1 MTDNKKKSVIEI
13 ERSPIER
20 FLMSFKEF
28 SKNNRRAVLFGSLAV
43 ILLLALSLT
52 AYTLLTR
59 SSEKELIKFEV
70 IIDNYRS
77 DSMNVEVKNKTI
89 SELQNLIAS
98 SRFGFV
104 HEMSHYI
111 LGNIYYSD
119 KKYSDAYNMFEAFIK
134 KSSDKEVFVPIAVN
148 KAAICLEEQGKID
161 EAIAFLNK
169 YEADNSDSIALDQV
183 YYNTAR
189 LYSLKNNQIKAKE
202 YFNNVITRHP
212 DSIYAERSKERLFLL
227 SVVK

>member
-1 MTDNKKKSVIEI
+1 MADNKRKSVIEI
-13 ERSPIER
+13 ERSPIEK
-20 FLMSFKEF
+20 FLMSFKDF
-28 SKNNRRAVLFGSLAV
+28 SKNNRRAVLFGSLGV
-43 ILLLALSLT
+43 ILLLVLSLT

-70 IIDNYRS
+70 IIDTYRS
-77 DSMNVEVKNKTI
+77 DSTNVEVKNKTI
-89 SELQNLIAS
+89 TELQNLIAS

-104 HEMSHYI
+104 HEMSHYF
-111 LGNIYYSD
+111 LGNIYYSE
-119 KKYSDAYNMFEAFIK
+119 KKYNDAYNMFEAFIK
-134 KSSDKEVFVPIAVN
+134 KSSDKEVFIPIAVN
-148 KAAICLEEQGKID
+148 KAAICLEEQGKVD
-161 EAIAFLNK
+161 EAIALLNK

-183 YYNTAR
+183 FYNTAR
-189 LYSLKNNQIKAKE
+189 LYSLKNNQIKARE